1 MNGRVAVKKSD
12 TRQDVI
18 LLIYIDI
25 KIIPA
30 RDPNQYAVGTLKEK
44 AERT

>member
-1 MNGRVAVKKSD
+1 MNRRVAVKESD

-25 KIIPA
+25 KITPA
-30 RDPNQYAVGTLKEK
+30 GDPKQYAVGTIKEK